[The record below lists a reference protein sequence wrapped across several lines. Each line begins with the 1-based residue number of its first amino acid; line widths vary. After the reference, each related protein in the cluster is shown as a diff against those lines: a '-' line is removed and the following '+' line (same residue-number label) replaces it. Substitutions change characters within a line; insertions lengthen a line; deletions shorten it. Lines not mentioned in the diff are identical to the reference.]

1 MQDPARAAAE
11 LERVVNRLG
20 FHGAADRL
28 EYQWTTSR
36 RSALEPFWQTAQA
49 LDAVIFIHPNQ
60 VLGAERMKDY
70 NLANLIGNPTDT
82 SVAVAKLI
90 FGGVL
95 ERYPQLKLLLAHAGG
110 FLPYTWAA
118 SIAVIQFKLG
128 SEKNFQTAVRL
139 C

>member
-1 MQDPARAAAE
+1 
-11 LERVVNRLG
+11 
-20 FHGAADRL
+20 
-28 EYQWTTSR
+28 
-36 RSALEPFWQTAQA
+36 
-49 LDAVIFIHPNQ
+49 
-60 VLGAERMKDY
+60 MKDY

-110 FLPYTWAA
+110 FLPYTWGRLDRGYT
-118 SIAVIQFKLG
+118 IQNSG